1 MAEKNDESLLQI
13 GQRFKQFRK
22 ERKITQD
29 DLKDIAINIV
39 ISRIENGHRM
49 PNGDILVYM
58 ANKYD
63 MDINWLLTGQK
74 VSKPVSANTEVL
86 ARVGL
91 LETRLKQVEEKL
103 GIKIT

>member
-1 MAEKNDESLLQI
+1 MAEKNEEALAMI

-22 ERKITQD
+22 EKNITQD
-29 DLKDIAINIV
+29 DLKEVAINIV

-49 PNGDILVYM
+49 PNGDILIYM

-74 VSKPVSANTEVL
+74 ASKPVSANTEVL

-91 LETRLKQVEEKL
+91 LETRIKQVEDKL